1 VRAED
6 EASFF
11 EGLMGLELGDLP
23 ELQDEI
29 DVLGYPVGG
38 ESMSVTSGVVSRV
51 EMQEYSQ
58 AGFRLLALQTDAAI
72 NPGNSGGPVVDS
84 ANLKVVGVAFQSLNG
99 QDVEN
104 IGYVVPVTVL
114 QHFLE
119 DVARHSQ
126 YTGWCALGIGF
137 CTLESPQFRA
147 YLGMHLNSD
156 GGGGSGAATGVMI
169 HDVLPTAA
177 ANGFLLPDDVL
188 LSVDNVTIAN
198 DGTIP
203 FRRGERVRLAIY
215 ALIVLL
221 HHYFHGELIRG
232 YGFTNKSYP
241 RIYARRNHIHH

>member
-1 VRAED
+1 MRAED

-84 ANLKVVGVAFQSLNG
+84 ASLKVVGVAFQSLNG

-147 YLGMHLNSD
+147 YLGMHSKSD
-156 GGGGSGAATGVMI
+156 GGGGGAATGVMI

-177 ANGFLLPDDVL
+177 ANGLLLPDDVL
-188 LSVDNVTIAN
+188 FSVDNITVAN

-203 FRRGERVRLAIY
+203 FRRGERVRLAMRISVHCLY
-215 ALIVLL
+215 HNL
-221 HHYFHGELIRG
+221 HVIAKKLHR
-232 YGFTNKSYP
+232 
-241 RIYARRNHIHH
+241 RIGLSLEI